1 MWLCTP
7 GFTVTNL
14 YILETEMTPNST
26 KKNERSHS
34 ALRPAKKYF

>member
-7 GFTVTNL
+7 GFIIANL

-26 KKNERSHS
+26 KKNERSHA
-34 ALRPAKKYF
+34 ALHPAKKYF